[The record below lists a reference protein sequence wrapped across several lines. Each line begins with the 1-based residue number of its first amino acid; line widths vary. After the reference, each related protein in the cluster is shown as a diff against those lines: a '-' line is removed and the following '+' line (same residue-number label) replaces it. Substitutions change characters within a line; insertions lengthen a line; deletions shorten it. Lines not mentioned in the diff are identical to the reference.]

1 MAKDKDLKGKNLSEL
16 GDILRGTRE
25 ERGLSLDDVA
35 KDTKIPRSHLLAIE
49 SGEMDRLPGRIF
61 ARFFI
66 KEYLSYLGL
75 SELWSQYDSFLPMDE
90 QVEISSV
97 LGTYTPPPKG
107 FKATSRWW
115 IYAVLILLL
124 GASGGLL
131 YLRREHV
138 IDIIKQPRNVVS
150 VETEVGTDTSPE
162 DILAVINGFEDNQE
176 QPIILERH
184 DEDVSLQATLPHVEG
199 GEAMKAQ
206 EKEKE
211 ETAKE
216 ISKILEI
223 KASRG
228 RCWVRVSRGDEKIYE
243 GTLQRNETKTFETTG
258 EPIKVRFGN
267 VAAVDV
273 TWMGTKAEMPRGS
286 VVTVLYQADGK
297 VVKAD

>member
-1 MAKDKDLKGKNLSEL
+1 MAKDKDLKGKSLSEL
-16 GDILRGTRE
+16 GDILRRTRE
-25 ERGLSLDDVA
+25 ERELSLDDVA

-75 SELWSQYDSFLPMDE
+75 SELWSQYDSFLPLDE
-90 QVEISSV
+90 QIEISSV

-115 IYAVLILLL
+115 IYAVLVLLL
-124 GASGGLL
+124 GASGSLL

-138 IDIIKQPRNVVS
+138 IDIIKHPRNVVS
-150 VETEVGTDTSPE
+150 VETEVGPDASPE

-176 QPIILERH
+176 QSIVVERH

-286 VVTVLYQADGK
+286 VVTILYQADGK

>member
-1 MAKDKDLKGKNLSEL
+1 MAKDKDLKGKSLSEL
-16 GDILRGTRE
+16 GDILRRTRE
-25 ERGLSLDDVA
+25 ERELSLDDVA

-75 SELWSQYDSFLPMDE
+75 SELWSQYDSFLPLDE
-90 QVEISSV
+90 QIEISSV

-115 IYAVLILLL
+115 IYAVLVLLL
-124 GASGGLL
+124 GASGSLL

-150 VETEVGTDTSPE
+150 VETEVGTDASPE

-176 QPIILERH
+176 QSIIVEKH

-216 ISKILEI
+216 SSKILEI
-223 KASRG
+223 KASREG
-228 RCWVRVSRGDEKIYE
+228 VGCEFQGEMKKYTKELFRETRRRPLKQLASLSRC
-243 GTLQRNETKTFETTG
+243 
-258 EPIKVRFGN
+258 
-267 VAAVDV
+267 
-273 TWMGTKAEMPRGS
+273 
-286 VVTVLYQADGK
+286 VLAT
-297 VVKAD
+297 

>member
-1 MAKDKDLKGKNLSEL
+1 VAKDKDLKGKNLSEL
-16 GDILRGTRE
+16 GDILRRTRE
-25 ERGLSLDDVA
+25 ERGLSLEDVA

-90 QVEISSV
+90 QVEISSF

-107 FKATSRWW
+107 FRATSRWW

-124 GASGGLL
+124 GASGSLL

-150 VETEVGTDTSPE
+150 VETEVGTDASPE
-162 DILAVINGFEDNQE
+162 DILAAINGFEDDQE
-176 QPIILERH
+176 QSIIVERP
-184 DEDVSLQATLPHVEG
+184 DEDVSLQVTLPHVED
-199 GEAMKAQ
+199 GEAMKA
-206 EKEKE
+206 KE
-211 ETAKE
+211 EEEAAKE
-216 ISKILEI
+216 SPKILEI

-228 RCWVRVSRGDEKIYE
+228 RCWVRVLRGDKKIYE
-243 GTLQRNETKTFETTG
+243 GIIQLNETKAFETTG

>member
-1 MAKDKDLKGKNLSEL
+1 VAKDKDLKGKSLSEL
-16 GDILRGTRE
+16 GDILRRTRE
-25 ERGLSLDDVA
+25 ERELSLDDVA

-107 FKATSRWW
+107 FRATSRWW

-124 GASGGLL
+124 GASGSLL

-150 VETEVGTDTSPE
+150 VETEVGTDASPE
-162 DILAVINGFEDNQE
+162 DILAAINGFEDDQE
-176 QPIILERH
+176 QSIIVERP
-184 DEDVSLQATLPHVEG
+184 DEDVSLQVTLPHVED
-199 GEAMKAQ
+199 GEAMKA
-206 EKEKE
+206 KE
-211 ETAKE
+211 EEEAAKE
-216 ISKILEI
+216 SPKILEI

-228 RCWVRVSRGDEKIYE
+228 RCWVRVSRGDKKIYE
-243 GTLQRNETKTFETTG
+243 GIIQLNETKAFETTG

>member
-1 MAKDKDLKGKNLSEL
+1 MAKDKDLKGKSLSEL
-16 GDILRGTRE
+16 GDILRRTRE
-25 ERGLSLDDVA
+25 ERELSLDDVA

-75 SELWSQYDSFLPMDE
+75 SELWSQYDSFLPLDE
-90 QVEISSV
+90 QIEISSV

-115 IYAVLILLL
+115 IYAVLVLLL
-124 GASGGLL
+124 GASGSLL

-150 VETEVGTDTSPE
+150 VETGVGTDASPE

-176 QPIILERH
+176 QSIIVEKH

-216 ISKILEI
+216 SPKILEI

-228 RCWVRVSRGDEKIYE
+228 KCWVRVSRGDEKIYE

-267 VAAVDV
+267 VTAVDV

>member
-1 MAKDKDLKGKNLSEL
+1 MAKDKDLKSKSISEL
-16 GDILRGTRE
+16 GDILRRTRE

-97 LGTYTPPPKG
+97 LGTYSPPPKG

-124 GASGGLL
+124 GASGSLL

-150 VETEVGTDTSPE
+150 VETGVGADASPE

-176 QPIILERH
+176 QSIIVERQ

-243 GTLQRNETKTFETTG
+243 GTLQLNETKTFETTG

-273 TWMGTKAEMPRGS
+273 TWMGTKVEMPRGS

>member
-1 MAKDKDLKGKNLSEL
+1 MAKDKDLKGKSLSEL
-16 GDILRGTRE
+16 GDILRRTRE
-25 ERGLSLDDVA
+25 ERELSLDDVA

-75 SELWSQYDSFLPMDE
+75 SELWSQYDSFLPLDE
-90 QVEISSV
+90 QIEISSV

-115 IYAVLILLL
+115 IYAVLVLLL
-124 GASGGLL
+124 GASGSLL

-150 VETEVGTDTSPE
+150 VETGVGTDASPE

-176 QPIILERH
+176 HSIIVEKH

-216 ISKILEI
+216 SPKILEI

-228 RCWVRVSRGDEKIYE
+228 KCWVRVSRGDEKIYE

-267 VAAVDV
+267 VTAVDV

>member
-16 GDILRGTRE
+16 GDILRRTRE
-25 ERGLSLDDVA
+25 ERGLSLEDVA

-107 FKATSRWW
+107 FRATSRWW

-124 GASGGLL
+124 GASGSLL

-150 VETEVGTDTSPE
+150 VETEVGTDASPE
-162 DILAVINGFEDNQE
+162 DILAAINGFEDDQE
-176 QPIILERH
+176 QSIIVERP
-184 DEDVSLQATLPHVEG
+184 DEDVSLQVTLPHVED
-199 GEAMKAQ
+199 GEAMKA
-206 EKEKE
+206 KE
-211 ETAKE
+211 EEEAAKE
-216 ISKILEI
+216 SPKILEI

-228 RCWVRVSRGDEKIYE
+228 RCWVRVSRGDKKIYE
-243 GTLQRNETKTFETTG
+243 GIIQLNETKAFETTG

>member
-1 MAKDKDLKGKNLSEL
+1 VAKDKDLKGKSLSEL
-16 GDILRGTRE
+16 GDILRRTRE
-25 ERGLSLDDVA
+25 ERELSLDDVA

-75 SELWSQYDSFLPMDE
+75 SELWSQYDSFLPLDE
-90 QVEISSV
+90 QIEISSV

-115 IYAVLILLL
+115 IYAVLVLLL
-124 GASGGLL
+124 GASGSLL

-150 VETEVGTDTSPE
+150 VETGVGTDASPE

-176 QPIILERH
+176 QSIIVEKH

-216 ISKILEI
+216 SPKILEI

-228 RCWVRVSRGDEKIYE
+228 KCWVRVSRGDEKIYE

-267 VAAVDV
+267 VTAVDV

>member
-1 MAKDKDLKGKNLSEL
+1 MANNKDLKGKNLSEL
-16 GDILRGTRE
+16 GNILRHTRE
-25 ERGLSLDDVA
+25 ERGLSLENVA

-49 SGEMDRLPGRIF
+49 SGEMDRLPGKIF

-66 KEYLSYLGL
+66 KEYLTYLGL
-75 SELWSQYDSFLPMDE
+75 SELWSQYDSFLPLDE
-90 QVEISSV
+90 QIEISSV

-107 FKATSRWW
+107 FRATSRWW

-124 GASGGLL
+124 GASGSLL

-150 VETEVGTDTSPE
+150 VEREVGADASPA
-162 DILAVINGFEDNQE
+162 DILAAINGFEDDQE
-176 QPIILERH
+176 QSVIVERP
-184 DEDVSLQATLPHVEG
+184 DENISLQAALPHVEDE
-199 GEAMKAQ
+199 EAMKA
-206 EKEKE
+206 KEKE

-216 ISKILEI
+216 SPKILEI

-228 RCWVRVSRGDEKIYE
+228 RCWVRVLRGDKKIYE
-243 GTLQRNETKTFETTG
+243 GIIQLNETKAFETTG

-286 VVTVLYQADGK
+286 VVTVLYQTDGK
-297 VVKAD
+297 VVKTD

>member
-1 MAKDKDLKGKNLSEL
+1 MAKDKDLKSKSISEL
-16 GDILRGTRE
+16 GDIFRRTRE

-97 LGTYTPPPKG
+97 LGTYSPPPKG

-124 GASGGLL
+124 GASGSLL

-150 VETEVGTDTSPE
+150 VETGVGADASPE

-176 QPIILERH
+176 QSIIVERQ

-243 GTLQRNETKTFETTG
+243 GTLQLNETKTFETTG

-273 TWMGTKAEMPRGS
+273 TWMGTKVEMPRGS

>member
-1 MAKDKDLKGKNLSEL
+1 MAKDKDLKGKSISEL
-16 GDILRGTRE
+16 GDILRRTRE

-124 GASGGLL
+124 GASGSLL

-138 IDIIKQPRNVVS
+138 IDIIKHPRNVVS
-150 VETEVGTDTSPE
+150 VETEVGPD
-162 DILAVINGFEDNQE
+162 AC
-176 QPIILERH
+176 RR
-184 DEDVSLQATLPHVEG
+184 
-199 GEAMKAQ
+199 
-206 EKEKE
+206 
-211 ETAKE
+211 
-216 ISKILEI
+216 IS
-223 KASRG
+223 
-228 RCWVRVSRGDEKIYE
+228 
-243 GTLQRNETKTFETTG
+243 
-258 EPIKVRFGN
+258 
-267 VAAVDV
+267 
-273 TWMGTKAEMPRGS
+273 
-286 VVTVLYQADGK
+286 
-297 VVKAD
+297 